1 MKNTADYN
9 SILYARSARGVELLS
24 SDRIHPNGTEKLA
37 NFARNLFEYNPISVP
52 TWVQNSREWLQP
64 LSDNLTLHNI
74 PLAQEFLEYAT
85 TLHKDSRVQP
95 LENICLCSEFGK
107 VGELVGASFAWW
119 LLQRSLEN
127 GHGHEP
133 TDYVLIN
140 LLNELMSTS
149 TTQIN
154 NQTNYPSS
162 LLVDLTAKL
171 ASGVSPR
178 HIFMLCAETYR
189 NLLQTVKSPDLSQ
202 VSVEIALGSIKN
214 DVDCENCLRP
224 HNLMYLM
231 HNLVHEIREVGI
243 LSLLELYDSM
253 NSISLPQRKQVQLL
267 ASLSLGNISPDEY
280 YRSMAALGLWY
291 EN

>member
-9 SILYARSARGVELLS
+9 SILHARSVHRVDLLS
-24 SDRIHPNGTEKLA
+24 TDRIHPNGTEKLV

-52 TWVQNSREWLQP
+52 TWVKNSREWLQP

-140 LLNELMSTS
+140 LLNELISTS

-162 LLVDLTAKL
+162 LLVDLTTKL

-178 HIFMLCAETYR
+178 HIFMLSADTYR
-189 NLLQTVKSPDLSQ
+189 DLSLNVSSNKLPQ
-202 VSVEIALGSIKN
+202 ASVEIALDSLPN
-214 DVDCENCLRP
+214 NADCENCLRP